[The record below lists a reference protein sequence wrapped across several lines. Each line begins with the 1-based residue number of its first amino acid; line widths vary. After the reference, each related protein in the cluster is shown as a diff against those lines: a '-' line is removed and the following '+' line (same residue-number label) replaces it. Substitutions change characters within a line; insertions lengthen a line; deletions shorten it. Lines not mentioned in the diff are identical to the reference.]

1 MIHETL
7 PVALT
12 DDELIHRGN
21 SLAEIMATIDALE
34 HDKKTSAAEF
44 KLKIDEQ
51 TEIATQIARNIRSK
65 SEMRL
70 VECEDQYDYS
80 ARRINRVRVDTGEIV
95 NSRPMGME
103 DIQGQVFDDRHE
115 GKIAYLGDSR

>member
-1 MIHETL
+1 
-7 PVALT
+7 LT

-51 TEIATQIARNIRSK
+51 TEIATQIAFNIRSK

-80 ARRINRVRVDTGEIV
+80 TRRINRVRVDTGEIV
-95 NSRPMGME
+95 NSWPMGME

-115 GKIAYLGDSR
+115 GKIAYLGETR